1 MPRSGH
7 YPPANVPSPKWRPY
21 DIRSRSRRRALTR
34 QTSDQPDQ
42 TPLFGIPTSSGDHSS
57 EIPQQPA
64 AVADPVSGLTPNC
77 APPQVHRAAVAETV
91 PGSIL
96 VADATMFAGAFAPPN
111 ADYDVEMQDHAVRQ
125 VVDRIPIP
133 DHPGCHALRD
143 LVIGTIH
150 GSLVSYRTQI
160 AIFTMLLL
168 GELQEVVVNPL
179 LGKLIRSSQEPL
191 QVASAER
198 YKRLVWQ

>member
-7 YPPANVPSPKWRPY
+7 YPPANVSSPKWRPY
-21 DIRSRSRRRALTR
+21 DIRSRSRRRAPTP

-42 TPLFGIPTSSGDHSS
+42 TPLFCIPTSSGHHPS

-77 APPQVHRAAVAETV
+77 APPQVHHAAVAATV

-96 VADATMFAGAFAPPN
+96 VADATMFAGKFVPPN
-111 ADYDVEMQDHAVRQ
+111 ADYDVEMDHIVRQ

-133 DHPGCHALRD
+133 DHPGCQALRD

-168 GELQEVVVNPL
+168 GELQEVVVILL
-179 LGKLIRSSQEPL
+179 LGKLIQSSQEPL
-191 QVASAER
+191 QVASVER
-198 YKRLVWQ
+198 YKRVVWQ